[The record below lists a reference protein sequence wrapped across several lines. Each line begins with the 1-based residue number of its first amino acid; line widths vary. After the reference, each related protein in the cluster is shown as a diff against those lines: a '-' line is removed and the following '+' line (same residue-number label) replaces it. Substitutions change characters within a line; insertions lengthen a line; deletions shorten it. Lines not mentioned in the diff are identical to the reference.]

1 MHEIFL
7 TNFGLDFAALLSLK
21 AAGLTASTALALD
34 AAIEPVSRV
43 TRVNPLPLFAFV
55 FIVESLV
62 LWLVRWGTLAR
73 SAVASFVM
81 NTATT
86 LVGLAL
92 RLPLPRAL
100 VIGFVVSVVV
110 EALILMLLNRQR
122 KRRSA
127 LASLAANFVSYSA
140 LVVLYTFAR

>member
-1 MHEIFL
+1 MHDIFL
-7 TNFGLDFAALLSLK
+7 TNYGLDFAALLPLK
-21 AAGLTASTALALD
+21 AAGVKASAALAFD
-34 AAIEPVSRV
+34 VSIEPVSRA
-43 TRVNPLPLFAFV
+43 TSVNPLPLFAFV
-55 FIVESLV
+55 FVVESLV

-100 VIGFVVSVVV
+100 VFGFLISVVV
-110 EALILMLLNRQR
+110 EGLILMLLNRQR
-122 KRRSA
+122 KRRSL